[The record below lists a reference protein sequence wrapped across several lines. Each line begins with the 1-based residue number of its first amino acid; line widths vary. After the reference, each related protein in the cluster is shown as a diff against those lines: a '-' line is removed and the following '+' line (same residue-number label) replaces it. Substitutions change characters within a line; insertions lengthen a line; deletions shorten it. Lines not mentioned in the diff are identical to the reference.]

1 MIEMLY
7 NMRKFLIFIAVL
19 LFFAFYSLVF
29 TAIIGGDEELIF
41 IGSVAAV
48 CLADF
53 INRTF

>member
-1 MIEMLY
+1 MLY